1 MPFFLFFFKS
11 RYLSHFWIFGSQIF
25 TKCLISCHILIIWW
39 KIWVLLTIIFSLK
52 IWLSPSSLTVDVTS
66 MAVKDQL
73 DITQSF
79 LHFFISNFHETSL
92 FMIYFD
98 NLMKNLVFEC
108 DMISAVFF
116 DVVDI
121 SSVFDFFYLKFSW
134 NV

>member
-1 MPFFLFFFKS
+1 MRYDKCIFFVLVD
-11 RYLSHFWIFGSQIF
+11 
-25 TKCLISCHILIIWW
+25 IS
-39 KIWVLLTIIFSLK
+39 
-52 IWLSPSSLTVDVTS
+52 SSLTVDVTS

-108 DMISAVFF
+108 DTISAVFF
-116 DVVDI
+116 GFFLKVDI
-121 SSVFDFFYLKFSW
+121 SAIFEFLDLKFSP
-134 NV
+134 NVLFHAIF